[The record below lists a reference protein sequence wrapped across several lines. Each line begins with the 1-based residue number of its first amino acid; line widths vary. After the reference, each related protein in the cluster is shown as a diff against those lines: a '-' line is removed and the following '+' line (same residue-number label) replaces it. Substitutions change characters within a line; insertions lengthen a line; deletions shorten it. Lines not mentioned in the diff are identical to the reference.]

1 MTPAGWQNSKQQT
14 LLLFTEIPINNTWT
28 SVLFEKVKWLLNPG
42 ECETGHTEVNRKIH
56 VTSSWYSLSLA
67 QCHLI
72 GKKISASVFSQGR
85 KREIICPTFW
95 HFRGLPKVIA
105 PVSPSWNTNAIHYAL
120 DAWRPLR
127 LLKKSGQHVAAPE
140 NLQYRRQRSIKLN
153 SFCFSGKE
161 EWNILFFLK
170 GWPEG
175 QVCLTCLKTWTGPVS
190 LGHWEQK
197 RVGLLL
203 LLQRAC
209 GKSDRD

>member
-14 LLLFTEIPINNTWT
+14 LLLFTEIPVNNTWT

-105 PVSPSWNTNAIHYAL
+105 PVSPSWNTNAIHYAYL
-120 DAWRPLR
+120 NNWIYFYHSYFSNVVFVLVFMFILISPYLPSFGFFSPLVLFIPIF
-127 LLKKSGQHVAAPE
+127 LLMRIKEESEKAG
-140 NLQYRRQRSIKLN
+140 LKLN
-153 SFCFSGKE
+153 IQNLKSWHLVPSLHGK
-161 EWNILFFLK
+161 WK
-170 GWPEG
+170 GEDWK
-175 QVCLTCLKTWTGPVS
+175 Q
-190 LGHWEQK
+190 
-197 RVGLLL
+197 
-203 LLQRAC
+203 
-209 GKSDRD
+209 